1 MQMKIHFIFAF
12 YQFQVVFII
21 QTVCL
26 MVLEGVFIVPSSL
39 IWVDFGKLYWKH

>member
-1 MQMKIHFIFAF
+1 MHMKIHFMCAF
-12 YQFQVVFII
+12 YQFQAVFII

-26 MVLEGVFIVPSSL
+26 MVLEGAFIVSSPL